1 MNTTI
6 PGQTMPTLNEVL
18 LPITNEQEDDLSL
31 AESSDL
37 PQEDCSSDPGDLLDI
52 KDFFNAD
59 VAVMKL
65 IYLQDRIDE
74 IDDLYNKELD
84 HLNRWKEQRTA
95 ILQRQYNFF
104 SRSLENWL
112 TISNRKSANLPH
124 GRLIFRKQP
133 PRVDILNEDIVLKK
147 GLFVRIKRLLD
158 KTAILKHYKATG
170 EIPDGCDIIEPE
182 PKFSIKLTP
191 GKEHARVQSQ
201 DPHH

>member
-6 PGQTMPTLNEVL
+6 PGRTMPTLNEIL
-18 LPITNEQEDDLSL
+18 LPITNEQDDDLS
-31 AESSDL
+31 AFEFIDPPEKDFS
-37 PQEDCSSDPGDLLDI
+37 PDPGDLLDI
-52 KDFFNAD
+52 TDFFKAD

-65 IYLQDRIDE
+65 IYLQDRMDE
-74 IDDLYNKELD
+74 INDLYHKELD

-112 TISNRKSANLPH
+112 AVSNRKSANLPH
-124 GRLIFRKQP
+124 GKLIFRKQP
-133 PRVDILNEDIVLKK
+133 PHVDILDEDTVLKK
-147 GLFVRIKRLLD
+147 GLFIRIKRLPD
-158 KTAILKHYKATG
+158 MAAILKHYKATG

-182 PKFSIKLTP
+182 PKFSIKLTS
-191 GKEHARVQSQ
+191 GKEHANVQSQ

>member
-6 PGQTMPTLNEVL
+6 PGQTTPTLNEIL
-18 LPITNEQEDDLSL
+18 LPITNEQDDDLSL
-31 AESSDL
+31 SEVIDSEKEDSSPES
-37 PQEDCSSDPGDLLDI
+37 GDLLDI

-65 IYLQDRIDE
+65 IHLQDRMGE
-74 IDDLYNKELD
+74 INDLYHKELD

-104 SRSLENWL
+104 SRSLESWL
-112 TISNRKSANLPH
+112 AISNRKSANLPH
-124 GRLIFRKQP
+124 GNLIFRKQP
-133 PRVDILNEDIVLKK
+133 PHVDILDELMVLKA
-147 GLFVRIKRLLD
+147 GMFVRIKRLPD
-158 KTAILKHYKATG
+158 VAAILKHYKATG

-191 GKEHARVQSQ
+191 GKEHAGVQSQ
-201 DPHH
+201 DSHH

>member
-18 LPITNEQEDDLSL
+18 LPITNEQEDNFLDEFNDSPK
-31 AESSDL
+31 EDSS
-37 PQEDCSSDPGDLLDI
+37 PGPGDLLDI
-52 KDFFNAD
+52 TDFFKAD

-65 IYLQDRIDE
+65 IYLQDRMDE
-74 IDDLYNKELD
+74 IDDLYHKELD
-84 HLNRWKEQRTA
+84 YLNRWKKQRTA

-112 TISNRKSANLPH
+112 AISNRKSANLPH
-124 GRLIFRKQP
+124 GSLIFRKQP
-133 PRVDILNEDIVLKK
+133 PHVDILDEDTVLKT
-147 GLFVRIKRLLD
+147 GLFVRIKRLPD
-158 KTAILKHYKATG
+158 IAAILKHYKATG
-170 EIPDGCDIIEPE
+170 EIPDGCDIIEEPE

-191 GKEHARVQSQ
+191 GKEHANVRSQ